1 MGLVWK
7 LACELSE
14 LVIVK
19 VAWKCDEWKSYEHGW
34 FMMSGNGLGL
44 EHERPWL

>member
-14 LVIVK
+14 WVIVK
-19 VAWKCDEWKSYEHGW
+19 VAWKCDELKSYEHGW
-34 FMMSGNGLGL
+34 VMMSWNGLNL
-44 EHERPWL
+44 EIER